1 MKNTVRVIVYKE
13 YEVDVSDFLPGCVRI
28 KDFVK
33 EEASRMF
40 ADDFIN
46 GDICPEDMEIAIVD

>member
-13 YEVDVSDFLPGCVRI
+13 YEVDVSEFLPGCVRI

-33 EEASRMF
+33 EFNNFVNYRFNSNHYTF
-40 ADDFIN
+40 A
-46 GDICPEDMEIAIVD
+46 